1 MLTKFTANRGP
12 NRDVGD
18 WKCLPLVPIPT
29 RAPFCVSRPQNVS
42 GNALTEHP
50 FFPRGSVKAN
60 IGHIEGGS
68 GLAAIVKAILVL
80 EKGIIPPNALF
91 EKLNPNIDADFYNLQ
106 VQLPYS
112 QPIET
117 FASYVIRFQ
126 PDPFLGRRMA
136 CEGFRSTH
144 LVWEELTHTSS
155 LMTPFTT
162 FKSTGCLASTTATRP
177 QVTLTGLLPTA
188 LPLTDM
194 LPTVLPLTDML
205 PTALLLTDMLP
216 TALPL
221 TDMLSMEPLP
231 TGPRVND
238 QSLGFSSGLPLT
250 LGLPTACCRL
260 TRAIIRH
267 ISSTI
272 TARSIS

>member
-1 MLTKFTANRGP
+1 MLTKFTGNRGP
-12 NRDVGD
+12 NRAVGD
-18 WKCLPLVPIPT
+18 WKCLPLVSIPT

-136 CEGFRSTH
+136 CEEFRSTH

-155 LMTPFTT
+155 SMTPFIT

-194 LPTVLPLTDML
+194 L
-205 PTALLLTDMLP
+205 
-216 TALPL
+216 
-221 TDMLSMEPLP
+221 SMEPLP
-231 TGPRVND
+231 TGPRMND

-272 TARSIS
+272 TASSISWRTLWRRDAASCPGVPLP